1 MKDLEVRLLALGLA
15 VTGLAVFAYK
25 HLAVGLP
32 LTAQASERVFAVE
45 AGIHFEPDPNLPPK
59 IMLVL
64 PTEPPNF
71 RILRETFPSAGY
83 GIAKERRGPNRVA
96 IWTKRR
102 ASGEQTLFYRGFILP
117 RDGVH
122 LPLEGDVVP
131 PRVPDYADGYRQTA
145 MAFLDEV
152 RADSADIVTFT
163 RQLLTR
169 LGHRDD
175 EAVKV
180 LLGEGEGRAHR
191 ARMAIHLLKGA
202 RIPSRVLYGFRPSE
216 GRHRQNVDA
225 LVQVHDGAEW
235 ITFDPIAA
243 NRGLPDG
250 FLVWSIGEPEIL
262 QSENVYDTELELA
275 ATATAYPALDVAERE
290 ARRYFQ
296 AVHAI
301 SLQHLSVNAQEVF
314 RILLLVPLGALLVV
328 VFRNMIGIHTAGT
341 FAPVLLALAFR
352 ETSLGA
358 GILLFLLVVGSG
370 LGIRLYL
377 ERLQLLVI
385 PRLAAVVTVVVL
397 LMALLSIV
405 SAQLEL
411 QLGLSIALFPMVIMA
426 WIIERMSIT
435 WEEEGPREVLNAT
448 IGTLVV
454 SSLSYFIFVDD
465 TVQHLLFTFP
475 ELLLV
480 VLAVMLAI
488 GRYTGY
494 RLLEL
499 ERFQALGPSR
509 A

>member
-15 VTGLAVFAYK
+15 VTGLALFAYK
-25 HLAVGLP
+25 HVTVGLP
-32 LTAQASERVFAVE
+32 LTERASERVFAVE
-45 AGIHFEPDPNLPPK
+45 AGIRFEPDPNLPPK
-59 IMLVL
+59 IMLIL

-71 RILRETFPSAGY
+71 RILRETFPSGGY
-83 GIAKERRGPNRVA
+83 GVARERRGPNRLV
-96 IWTKRR
+96 IWTRRR
-102 ASGEQTLFYRGFILP
+102 ASGEQTVFYRGFMLP
-117 RDGVH
+117 REGVH
-122 LPLEGDVVP
+122 LSLDDDVAP
-131 PRVPDYADGYRQTA
+131 PQVPDYPDGYRQTA
-145 MAFLDEV
+145 MAFLDGV
-152 RADSADIVTFT
+152 RSDSADIVTFT

-169 LGHRDD
+169 LGRRDD

-191 ARMAIHLLKGA
+191 ARKAVYLLEGA
-202 RIPSRVLYGFRPSE
+202 RIPSRVLYGFDPSE

-225 LVQVHDGAEW
+225 LVQVHDGERW

-243 NRGLPDG
+243 HRGLPDG
-250 FLVWSIGEPEIL
+250 FLVWSIGESEIL
-262 QSENVYDTELELA
+262 QTENVYDVELELV
-275 ATATAYPALDVAERE
+275 ATPTAYPALGVAERE
-290 ARRYFQ
+290 SRRHFE
-296 AVHAI
+296 AVHEI
-301 SLQHLSVNAQEVF
+301 SLMNLSVNAQEVF

-328 VFRNMIGIHTAGT
+328 VFRNLIGIETAGT

-385 PRLAAVVTVVVL
+385 PRLAAVVTLVVL
-397 LMALLSIV
+397 LMALSSIV

-435 WEEEGPREVLNAT
+435 WEEEGPKEVLHAT
-448 IGTLVV
+448 LGTLVV
-454 SSLSYFIFVDD
+454 SSLSYFIFTSD
-465 TVQHLLFTFP
+465 TLQHVLFTFP

-480 VLAVMLAI
+480 VLSSMLVI

-499 ERFQALGPSR
+499 QRFQALGLSKG
-509 A
+509 